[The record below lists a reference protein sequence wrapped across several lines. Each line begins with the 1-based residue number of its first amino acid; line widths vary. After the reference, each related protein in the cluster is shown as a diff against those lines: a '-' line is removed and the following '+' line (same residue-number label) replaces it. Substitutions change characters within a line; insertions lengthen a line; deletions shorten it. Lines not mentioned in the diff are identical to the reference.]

1 MRIAPI
7 ASSLSQLIVLSS
19 TLSIIACGNAADLPL
34 PSGEGGG
41 MTTVSGGS
49 AGSGGGGLGAGA
61 SAGTGGSVPAS
72 GGSDAGSG
80 GAAPDDGLP
89 GPFFYTEYDEDGRF
103 LIDALIVVTEQAE
116 AEIIELGE
124 APLAFLTP
132 HIDDINAA
140 LERSLVTSTRVRNLG
155 VHVVTSD
162 DYVRTGHSPAD
173 TLENIDFV
181 PDWLSS
187 YRGVYGA
194 DKIIFIAG
202 SEESTSSAAWGGGDI
217 SSYWVGFLPVGHEFG
232 HTMGGSHCNDGSDG
246 SLQYGFPLSGYSA
259 AGVPNEGPLSGG
271 TMMCG
276 NSAAFYS
283 NPDLVL
289 TLDQINAYVA
299 EGVMPDQD
307 YAAALGPGGTLRMG
321 DEKFAN
327 MAQVWRNN
335 QASAARKFPTVRY
348 PGHEE
353 IFYEKDDCVGFYGK
367 EGYGQFEVEV
377 CAGETHQSLT
387 DSQITS
393 VKVGRNVHVSLFS
406 DAALGAGSTCGG
418 IVQRLPFSSPSLE
431 ALSAHHETESLNG
444 KVAAA
449 MVYLPD
455 DREAHRRFDSNF
467 EFYESGATPFCSSID
482 GEALTLLRDGSTW
495 SASAAVMKQVIQPP
509 YSIEFETRSL
519 HAADDNHADGMVV
532 FFQKDKAGYELTPPP
547 RETLGF
553 IPDGSGFGVAF
564 NIYNNQVSIR
574 DGSFSALETIN
585 QDAYTAGDWVPIRV
599 DVRSDSITVM
609 FDGSEVLSATTAV
622 GTGSGSLGFSAGSG
636 AYSAEFSVR
645 NVNVVPL

>member
-1 MRIAPI
+1 MRN
-7 ASSLSQLIVLSS
+7 ASITRSLSKLAVLSC
-19 TLSIIACGNAADLPL
+19 TFVVIACGPAADPPL
-34 PSGEGGG
+34 PSGVGGG
-41 MTTVSGGS
+41 TPTASGGT
-49 AGSGGGGLGAGA
+49 AGNGSGGLGAE
-61 SAGTGGSVPAS
+61 AGTGGSPTAS
-72 GGSDAGSG
+72 GGSEFGSG
-80 GAAPDDGLP
+80 GSAVDDGLP

-103 LIDALIVVTEQAE
+103 LIDALLVVTEQAA

-124 APLAFLTP
+124 EPLAFLTP

-140 LERSLVTSTRVRNLG
+140 LERSLVTSTRVRSLG

-162 DYVRTGHSPAD
+162 DYERIGHSPAD
-173 TLENIDFV
+173 TLENIDYV
-181 PDWLSS
+181 PEWLSS

-194 DKIIFIAG
+194 DKIIFVAG

-232 HTMGGSHCNDGSDG
+232 HTMGGSHCNDGSEG
-246 SLQYGFPLSGYSA
+246 ALQYGFPLNGYSA
-259 AGVPNEGPLSGG
+259 AGIPNEGPLEGG

-289 TLDQINAYVA
+289 TLDQISAYVA

-307 YAAALGPGGTLRMG
+307 YAAVLGAGGTLRMG
-321 DEKFAN
+321 NEKFAN

-387 DSQITS
+387 DLQVSS

-431 ALSAHHETESLNG
+431 ALSDHHETESLSG

-449 MVYLPD
+449 MVYLPT
-455 DREAHRRFDSNF
+455 DRSAHRRFDGGF
-467 EFYESGATPFCSSID
+467 EFYDGGASPFCSSID

-495 SASAAVMKQVIQPP
+495 SASAAVMKQAIQPP

-519 HAADDNHADGMVV
+519 HVADDNHADGLVV
-532 FFQKDKAGYELTPPP
+532 FFQKDKAAYDLTAPP
-547 RETLGF
+547 RESLGF

-564 NIYNNQVSIR
+564 NIYSNQISIR
-574 DGSFSALETIN
+574 DGSFASLGSIN
-585 QDAYTAGDWVPIRV
+585 QDAYTAGEWVPIRV
-599 DVRSDSITVM
+599 EVRADGVSVM

-636 AYSAEFSVR
+636 AYTAEFSVR
-645 NVNVVPL
+645 NVNVTPL